1 MEKEMASILLEVAG
15 KGSLSP
21 FGHYKN
27 IDLICRHQAL
37 FCKAYNFSVYLLSEA
52 GISVAHSFPR
62 KSIKLIPV
70 TTLNS
75 IWLSRS
81 VRENFHKT
89 SERLSED
96 FARCVLHQEYFP
108 RSLLTFLY

>member
-1 MEKEMASILLEVAG
+1 MASILLEVAG

-52 GISVAHSFPR
+52 GISVA
-62 KSIKLIPV
+62 
-70 TTLNS
+70 
-75 IWLSRS
+75 
-81 VRENFHKT
+81 
-89 SERLSED
+89 
-96 FARCVLHQEYFP
+96 Q
-108 RSLLTFLY
+108 